1 MTTWKEN
8 ERRYHG
14 VYKRVKVLML
24 LLLLFPSQAIVDQ
37 QIPFRK
43 FLTKEEYLIN
53 ECEKS
58 IECRYLLQA
67 LYWEARGE
75 SDKGVVAVAYVILNR
90 TKHPSWPSTVEGVVT
105 QPWQFSYRMEN
116 NFQKGFTDK
125 KQYSRIAMVAQK
137 VLAMELKNPIG
148 GATHYHATSIKA
160 PKWTRKKRVVAVIGN
175 HVFYE

>member
-1 MTTWKEN
+1 M
-8 ERRYHG
+8 
-14 VYKRVKVLML
+14 KVLML
-24 LLLLFPSQAIVDQ
+24 LLVLFPSQAIVEQ
-37 QIPFRK
+37 QIPLRK

-90 TKHPSWPSTVEGVVT
+90 TKHPSWPSTVEEVIT

-125 KQYSRIAMVAQK
+125 KQYSRIAMIAIK
-137 VLAMELKNPIG
+137 VLATELQNPIG
-148 GATHYHATSIKA
+148 EATHYHTIHIKV
-160 PKWTRKKRVVAVIGN
+160 PKWARKKRVVAVIGN
-175 HVFYE
+175 HVFY

>member
-1 MTTWKEN
+1 M
-8 ERRYHG
+8 
-14 VYKRVKVLML
+14 KVLV
-24 LLLLFPSQAIVDQ
+24 LLLFLFPSKAIVEK
-37 QIPFRK
+37 QIPLRK

-90 TKHPSWPSTVEGVVT
+90 TKHPSWPSTVKEVIT

-125 KQYSRIAMVAQK
+125 KQYSRIAMIAKK
-137 VLAMELKNPIG
+137 VLLNELKNPIG
-148 GATHYHATSIKA
+148 EATHYHTTSIKV
-160 PKWTRKKRVVAVIGN
+160 PKWARNSCTVTTIGS
-175 HVFYE
+175 HVFYKGRSKNGECK

>member
-1 MTTWKEN
+1 MSRKSRTRDVW
-8 ERRYHG
+8 
-14 VYKRVKVLML
+14 VYKRMKVLML
-24 LLLLFPSQAIVDQ
+24 LLFLFPSQAIVEQ

-53 ECEKS
+53 ECEES

-90 TKHPSWPSTVEGVVT
+90 TKHPSWPSTVEEVIT

-125 KQYSRIAMVAQK
+125 KQYRRIAMIAKK
-137 VLAMELKNPIG
+137 VLTTELKNPIG
-148 GATHYHATSIKA
+148 EATHYHTTSIKV
-160 PKWTRKKRVVAVIGN
+160 PKWARKKRVVAVIGN